1 MKWRIVLTVLF
12 VLTLFG
18 GFAYL
23 YVNAFVIKRQHAV
36 ILFVVNG
43 LDLNTLNM
51 ARQQLGRSP
60 LSSEPDDPGINEAR
74 RRAAYRSQLLN
85 LDSFWNT
92 ALLSIQQ

>member
-23 YVNAFVIKRQHAV
+23 YVNTFVRKHQPAV

-43 LDLNTLNM
+43 LVFEH
-51 ARQQLGRSP
+51 A
-60 LSSEPDDPGINEAR
+60 
-74 RRAAYRSQLLN
+74 
-85 LDSFWNT
+85 
-92 ALLSIQQ
+92 